1 MRHYQIYE
9 NYWNQMN
16 SNHTYRN
23 LKYWK
28 NPDFFALLY
37 FLYTIDIYDMDQG
50 HNVIFGGEGIIEI
63 CYRPSKGST
72 DMTSD

>member
-1 MRHYQIYE
+1 
-9 NYWNQMN
+9 MN
-16 SNHTYRN
+16 SNPTYRI
-23 LKYWK
+23 LIFWK
-28 NPDFFALLY
+28 NPDFLALLY

-50 HNVIFGGEGIIEI
+50 DIVIWGGGWVGGLCIIEI